1 MSQIIEYES
10 FLNRLFNLDNNIRF
24 VAVANKSGEVL
35 AKGSKPNT
43 SLFLSPEETQETLHH
58 AITAWKSREK
68 HYSKIGEGLYTLA
81 VYEKLRRATIPLPSG
96 NLLLVTIDN
105 AGGQQQIMD
114 KIINEVKFMIFLVLL
129 LVLDF

>member
-1 MSQIIEYES
+1 MSQTIEYS
-10 FLNRLFNLDNNIRF
+10 TFLNRLFNLDKNIRF
-24 VAVANKSGEVL
+24 VAVANKSGDIL
-35 AKGSKPNT
+35 AKATKSDTN
-43 SLFLSPEETQETLHH
+43 LFLSPDETQETIHH

-68 HYSKIGEGLYTLA
+68 HYPKIGDGLYTLA

-114 KIINEVKFMIFLVLL
+114 KIINEVKIH
-129 LVLDF
+129 DISGTTSS

>member
-1 MSQIIEYES
+1 MSQIIEYSS
-10 FLNRLFNLDNNIRF
+10 FVNRLFNLDGNIRF
-24 VAVANKSGEVL
+24 VAVANKSGEIL
-35 AKGSKPNT
+35 AKGSKPDT
-43 SLFLSPEETQETLHH
+43 RLFLSPDETQETIHH

-68 HYSKIGEGLYTLA
+68 HYPKIGEGLYTLA

-114 KIINEVKFMIFLVLL
+114 KIINEVKIH
-129 LVLDF
+129 DISGTTSGS

>member
-1 MSQIIEYES
+1 MSQIIQYGN
-10 FLNRLFNLDNNIRF
+10 LVNRIFNLDKNIRF
-24 VAVANKSGEVL
+24 IAIANKSGEIL
-35 AKGSKPNT
+35 AKGSKPNIP
-43 SLFLSPEETQETLHH
+43 LFLSPEETQETLHH
-58 AITAWKSREK
+58 AISAWKSREK

-114 KIINEVKFMIFLVLL
+114 KIINEVKIH
-129 LVLDF
+129 DYSGTTSGS